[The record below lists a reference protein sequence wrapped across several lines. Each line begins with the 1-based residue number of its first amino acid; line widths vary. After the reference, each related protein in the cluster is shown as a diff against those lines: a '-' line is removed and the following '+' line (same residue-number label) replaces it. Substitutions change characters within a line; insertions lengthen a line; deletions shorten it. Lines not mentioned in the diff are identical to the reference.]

1 MVGFQIIYWIM
12 FVFSAI
18 ATLIFIIATFGV
30 LADKDNKGGSYLLI
44 PACLFSAFMFIA
56 AKDIFQINSAILI
69 WKISSGISILSSFGI
84 AIWGRQTEKAHRII
98 SLICVSLIGG
108 FPFYVNMEIEQPFNS
123 ESIVSVFKN
132 DITIQSLL
140 IASAVLF
147 VILLIILIMN
157 SITRRKRIK
166 HELNYL
172 RVKLESNRYEDAD
185 KSYFRDPY
193 NNLLKEEFSLF
204 TRKIDKH
211 LSSTLHD
218 MQRMLEEI
226 KYRSDYEKLRPKD
239 NDILLSIENS
249 VIVTEISDI
258 KRNISIL
265 MQQNSSK
272 EFDNLDVVKELNHFI
287 STPFSS
293 VISNLEIIRSK
304 LGKKVYDVHENL
316 DRIKSS
322 IDLCKCVIATYRE
335 VAILS
340 TSTDTIIGSLSDIV
354 RNTLEIFRES
364 HNKKNLIIEIN
375 INDTVDGFSNHYLIS
390 ILMPLLE
397 NAVVASPKDST
408 IKLYQPNDLEFIIQ
422 NKCTPPPN
430 IRDLNTQGYSSKD
443 GHKGTGLM
451 IVRHLLGIKKQG
463 ALSIVIEKNDVIQTV
478 KLNRM

>member
-1 MVGFQIIYWIM
+1 
-12 FVFSAI
+12 
-18 ATLIFIIATFGV
+18 
-30 LADKDNKGGSYLLI
+30 
-44 PACLFSAFMFIA
+44 
-56 AKDIFQINSAILI
+56 
-69 WKISSGISILSSFGI
+69 
-84 AIWGRQTEKAHRII
+84 
-98 SLICVSLIGG
+98 
-108 FPFYVNMEIEQPFNS
+108 MEIEQPFNS

-172 RVKLESNRYEDAD
+172 RVKLESNRYEDTD

-211 LSSTLHD
+211 LSSTLHN

-340 TSTDTIIGSLSDIV
+340 TSTDTIIG
-354 RNTLEIFRES
+354 
-364 HNKKNLIIEIN
+364 
-375 INDTVDGFSNHYLIS
+375 
-390 ILMPLLE
+390 
-397 NAVVASPKDST
+397 
-408 IKLYQPNDLEFIIQ
+408 
-422 NKCTPPPN
+422 
-430 IRDLNTQGYSSKD
+430 
-443 GHKGTGLM
+443 
-451 IVRHLLGIKKQG
+451 
-463 ALSIVIEKNDVIQTV
+463 
-478 KLNRM
+478 